1 MKREAVSHTKM
12 KRLCRRLDLPL
23 WQAIGLLES
32 LWLLTG
38 REAPRGD
45 IGKLTDEDIAL
56 GIDYRGD
63 EATMIDALVASGW
76 MDRDPAGRLVIHDWA
91 DHADDAV
98 HMRLARARQLFVGGR
113 APKLTRLTGK
123 ERECAH
129 EFYERAYAVRTDGA
143 QNEGLSTLPV
153 PVPVP
158 VPVPEP
164 GIQTSVGADAPLEVV
179 SPTPNG
185 KPQKPTANRKP
196 YRDVL
201 EQVARSIHGRHPN
214 EGGAS
219 GRRDLSIAGV
229 EKKLEAILKHK
240 RVPTAEAE
248 AFLRRI
254 DRIHAAAC
262 ASEAWRKDGGQY
274 AKGLRNYLAPT
285 EERYDIEPAPPARKE
300 PVRLY
305 A

>member
-1 MKREAVSHTKM
+1 MKREAVGHTKM

-63 EATMIDALVASGW
+63 EGAMLEALVGTGW
-76 MDRDPAGRLVIHDWA
+76 LDRNPDGRLIIHDWA

-98 HMRLARARQLFVGGR
+98 HMRLARARLFFVGGR

-123 ERECAH
+123 EKESAH
-129 EFYERAYAVRTDGA
+129 KFYSSAQPVRTPCA
-143 QNEGLSTLPV
+143 QKEGSSAPPEPV
-153 PVPVP
+153 PEP

-164 GIQTSVGADAPLEVV
+164 STEEFGADAPLVLV
-179 SPTPNG
+179 SPDSNG
-185 KPQKPTANRKP
+185 KPKKSASNRKP
-196 YRDVL
+196 YQDVL
-201 EQVARSIHGRHPN
+201 EQVAGSIHARHPSGCRRRN
-214 EGGAS
+214 LDVEGV
-219 GRRDLSIAGV
+219 I
-229 EKKLEAILKHK
+229 KKLEAILKHN
-240 RVPTAEAE
+240 RIPTAEAE
-248 AFLRRI
+248 AYLRRI
-254 DRIHAAAC
+254 DRNHTAAC
-262 ASEAWRKDGGQY
+262 KSEEWQKDDGRW
-274 AKGLRNYLAPT
+274 ARGLRNYLSPRDG
-285 EERYDIEPAPPARKE
+285 EYNIEPTTVARQE
-300 PVRLY
+300 PVRLM